1 VAVLFV
7 VHSCSVKKY
16 LNNDQALL
24 VKNKVEIEKPY
35 TKEIS
40 RNITKY
46 YKLKP
51 NRRFMLVINSR
62 PYFYFMGSRGKDN
75 WWKRFERN
83 TLGESPALIDSVYM
97 DATVKSFGSYL
108 RTLGYYYPTVTYDIK
123 VKRKK
128 ATVTY
133 HVRMNKRY
141 FFGDYKL
148 QIADKAIYDLV
159 SQNMGETFIH
169 TGYGLRQE
177 NLLKEQDRIIT
188 LLRNNGYYGMSKD
201 FVDFDV
207 DTNAPDGFVKL
218 GLNIRNRSDTAV
230 HKKYYVDSISVD
242 VERSIGA
249 ENNPAD
255 TVILG
260 GITFNMGKY
269 KLNPNVLKRNILF
282 EKGELYQQQKL
293 SSTYTRLSD
302 LGIFRLINIQ
312 TKSFENSDSGFINY
326 NIKLMPTIKYTFTL
340 QPQAITSDQ
349 NNTLTNQNF
358 RNYGVAAQAQLSNRN
373 IFHRAEILQLS
384 LRSSVEAQGKVKTG
398 SIFNST
404 EQSLTAS
411 IIMPRILFF
420 PSFDR
425 NLKYQSTRTII
436 STSAIYEVNTDYNR
450 KVLTT
455 GLNYQFN
462 KKLLTYYFA
471 PIELSFIRSE
481 IISDTLRRQS
491 ENDIFLQNLFANNLI
506 LNSRFGFTYSNRP
519 VAKGISYIT
528 IRWDALEL
536 AGNLLTLYNTLAGR
550 PKDNTGSYTLFGVRY
565 FQYAKSAID
574 LRYNTVY
581 DENNATV
588 IRAYTGIAVPYGNTP
603 DFVPFER
610 RFFIGGVNSLRAWR
624 PRAIGP
630 GSYVAPNQLDFSGE
644 VKLETNVEYRFNIY
658 DRWLEGAVF
667 TDAGNVWAI
676 RRDHSRPGAD
686 FELKNFYKSLAW
698 DAGWGI
704 RLNFSIFVIRFDFA
718 IPLHDPTYAE
728 GERWVVNGI
737 AKNAWLLNNTNFN
750 FGIGYPF

>member
-1 VAVLFV
+1 VAVVLTL
-7 VHSCSVKKY
+7 HSCSVKKY

-24 VKNKVEIEKPY
+24 VKNKVEIEKPH

-40 RNITKY
+40 RNIVKY

-51 NRRFMLVINSR
+51 NRPFMLVINSR

-108 RTLGYYYPTVTYDIK
+108 RGLGYYYPTITYDIK

-133 HVRMNKRY
+133 HVTLNKRY

-148 QIADKAIYDLV
+148 QIADKEVHDLITK
-159 SQNMGETFIH
+159 NMGETFIKI
-169 TGYGLRQE
+169 GYGLRQE

-188 LLRNNGYYGMSKD
+188 LLRNNGYFGMSKD

-218 GLNIRNRSDTAV
+218 GLNIRNRTDTAV
-230 HKKYYVDSISVD
+230 HKRYYINEISVD
-242 VERSIGA
+242 VERAVGA

-255 TVILG
+255 TVVLD

-269 KLNPNVLKRNILF
+269 KLNPNVLRRNILF
-282 EKGELYQQQKL
+282 KEGELYQQQKL
-293 SSTYTRLSD
+293 SHTYTRLSD
-302 LGIFRLINIQ
+302 LTIFRMINIQ
-312 TKSFENSDSGFINY
+312 TKSFETSDSGFINY
-326 NIKLMPTIKYTFTL
+326 NIKLMPTVKYTFTL
-340 QPQAITSDQ
+340 EPQAITSDQ

-358 RNYGVAAQAQLSNRN
+358 RNYGLAAQAQLSNRN
-373 IFHRAEILQLS
+373 IFHNAEILQLS
-384 LRSSVEAQGKVKTG
+384 LRSSVEAQGKVST
-398 SIFNST
+398 STFFNST

-411 IIMPRILFF
+411 IIMPRILFLPF
-420 PSFDR
+420 FDR
-425 NLKYQSTRTII
+425 NVNLQSTRSII

-450 KVLTT
+450 RVFTT

-462 KKLLTYYFA
+462 KKLITYYWA
-471 PIELSFIRSE
+471 PIELSFIKSE

-491 ENDIFLQNLFANNLI
+491 ESDIFLQNLFANNLI
-506 LNSRFGFTYSNRP
+506 LDSRVGFAYSNRSI
-519 VAKGISYIT
+519 AKGLSYIT
-528 IRWDALEL
+528 VRWDALEL
-536 AGNLLTLYNTLAGR
+536 AGSLLTLYNRLAGR
-550 PKDNTGSYTLFGVRY
+550 PKDNTGAYTLFGVRY
-565 FQYAKSAID
+565 FNYAKSAID
-574 LRYNTVY
+574 IRYNTIY

-588 IRAYTGIAVPYGNTP
+588 IRMYTGMAVPWGNTP

-630 GSYVAPNQLDFSGE
+630 GSYVAANQLDYSGE
-644 VKLETNVEYRFNIY
+644 IKLETNLEYRFNIY
-658 DRWLEGAVF
+658 NRWLEGAVF
-667 TDAGNVWAI
+667 TDAGNVWSI
-676 RRDHSRPGAD
+676 RRESERPGAD
-686 FELKNFYKSLAW
+686 FELKNFYKAMAW
-698 DAGWGI
+698 DAGLGV
-704 RLNFSIFVIRFDFA
+704 RLNFSIFLIRFDFA
-718 IPLHDPTYAE
+718 IPLHDPTYSA
-728 GERWVVNGI
+728 GDRWVVNDIGR
-737 AKNAWLLNNTNFN
+737 NRWLVNNTNFN